1 MNTWLGDHWYY
12 LTGIGGTLLLAAFY
26 IYARRHPDSSA
37 MSLWQR
43 LHYTAASSAVVG
55 GICIIVTALLFPG
68 GSGFLFSPIALFLL
82 FAVMWIAAPYL
93 RQWVPLE
100 RSKP

>member
-1 MNTWLGDHWYY
+1 
-12 LTGIGGTLLLAAFY
+12 
-26 IYARRHPDSSA
+26 
-37 MSLWQR
+37 
-43 LHYTAASSAVVG
+43 
-55 GICIIVTALLFPG
+55 
-68 GSGFLFSPIALFLL
+68 LFSPIALFLL